1 MAIGDPD
8 FALEKLRE
16 FLKMLD
22 EDAQAL
28 ESGESPP
35 SSAQRILLQPLIEKI
50 AREVD
55 PGSAGSLGETWNT
68 RALRWEL
75 NGAINTTIRLV
86 GILKNRD
93 IEERIFGP
101 IGPTLAA
108 SGFHPWVWD
117 AVANLWG
124 DGHYEPAVH
133 EAAKAVELH
142 TQLKVGRR
150 DLSGKKLYS
159 TAFAKDGPIPGGA
172 RLRFRHIDGSERPDA
187 WTSAHEGAQHLGM
200 GCAQGIRN
208 PQAHPSENISEQE
221 ALEQLAALSV
231 LARWVD
237 ECEAVGVD
245 DDAAGE

>member
-1 MAIGDPD
+1 MDITDPEA
-8 FALEKLRE
+8 ALRILRE
-16 FLKMLD
+16 FRQLN
-22 EDAQAL
+22 AQAD
-28 ESGESPP
+28 SGSDDVYDAINHL
-35 SSAQRILLQPLIEKI
+35 SLLVNDI
-50 AREVD
+50 ADALGMPGVDVTTFDHDAISDEVD
-55 PGSAGSLGETWNT
+55 QLIGKLERQDDYG
-68 RALRWEL
+68 
-75 NGAINTTIRLV
+75 LV
-86 GILKNRD
+86 
-93 IEERIFGP
+93 FGP
-101 IGPTLAA
+101 VGPTLAA

-117 AVANLWG
+117 AVANLWD
-124 DGHYEPAVH
+124 DGHYGPAVH

-172 RLRFRHIDGSERPDA
+172 RLRFQHIDRSERPDA

-200 GCAQGIRN
+200 GCASGIRN

-237 ECEAVGVD
+237 ECDVVGVAD
-245 DDAAGE
+245 GAAGE

>member
-1 MAIGDPD
+1 MDIADPEAALERLSEFRRLQEQAESCWPGKAPPAISEAIERMEPLVERIAGALDPRSVLLVSASPSMAIATTNRLMGI
-8 FALEKLRE
+8 LEKQ
-16 FLKMLD
+16 
-22 EDAQAL
+22 EDFQ
-28 ESGESPP
+28 
-35 SSAQRILLQPLIEKI
+35 Q
-50 AREVD
+50 
-55 PGSAGSLGETWNT
+55 
-68 RALRWEL
+68 
-75 NGAINTTIRLV
+75 
-86 GILKNRD
+86 
-93 IEERIFGP
+93 IFGHG
-101 IGPTLAA
+101 GPTLAA
-108 SGFHPWVWD
+108 NELHPWVWN
-117 AVANLWG
+117 AVASLWG

-150 DLSGKKLYS
+150 NLSGKKLYS
-159 TAFAKDGPIPGGA
+159 TAFAKDDPIPGGA

-237 ECEAVGVD
+237 ECEVVSVTGG
-245 DDAAGE
+245 AAEK

>member
-1 MAIGDPD
+1 MDLADPEA
-8 FALEKLRE
+8 ALEKLRE
-16 FLKMLD
+16 FREMLRSDYGNWVSDRDRDWMLEPVREMQPLIQGIATKVDPERVDALD
-22 EDAQAL
+22 EDFVSDAWGWHSAQAETSRLIGLL
-28 ESGESPP
+28 EN
-35 SSAQRILLQPLIEKI
+35 
-50 AREVD
+50 REVRD
-55 PGSAGSLGETWNT
+55 EILG
-68 RALRWEL
+68 
-75 NGAINTTIRLV
+75 
-86 GILKNRD
+86 
-93 IEERIFGP
+93 P
-101 IGPTLAA
+101 PGPTLAA
-108 SGFHPWVWD
+108 NRLHPWVWN
-117 AVANLWG
+117 AVASLWG

-159 TAFAKDGPIPGGA
+159 TAFAKDDPIPGGA

-231 LARWVD
+231 LARWVA
-237 ECEAVGVD
+237 ECDVNHADG
-245 DDAAGE
+245 DAAGA